1 MKYVYIAKSIIKNA
15 DGMYLVL
22 RRSQSDPQSPGRVDL
37 PGGGIEDGEKA
48 SETAIREALEEANLV
63 IDNPSLQLR
72 YSFTMQENESI
83 IIRYLYFVKIE
94 NQQVVL
100 SHEHDSFLWLD
111 KDTFMRQLSETSWG
125 VGIKILDQ
133 YNAL

>member
-1 MKYVYIAKSIIKNA
+1 
-15 DGMYLVL
+15 MYLVL
-22 RRSQSDPQSPGRVDL
+22 RRSQSDPQSPGGVDL

-83 IIRYLYFVKIE
+83 IIRYLYFVEIE